1 MRIPYRADPALYND
15 YFKNQV
21 GHGMPV
27 YIGRGGLGN
36 VLSGLFR
43 SVVPL
48 IKRGGRALLK
58 EGVRTAVQVGS
69 DVIDGKNIKTALK
82 SRTAETGK
90 RMLRDTIKN
99 FEETETDSET
109 DSVPQSRQGPP
120 AKRPRKSH
128 IKRGRKNQRS
138 QHPPDVFST
147 ISRDS

>member
-90 RMLRDTIKN
+90 RMLRDTIKK
-99 FEETETDSET
+99 FEETDSP
-109 DSVPQSRQGPP
+109 SQSRQGPP
-120 AKRPRKSH
+120 GKRPRKSP

>member
-99 FEETETDSET
+99 FEETETDS
-109 DSVPQSRQGPP
+109 VPQSRQGPP
-120 AKRPRKSH
+120 GKRPRKSP

-138 QHPPDVFST
+138 QHPPDPFTKTSQR
-147 ISRDS
+147 S

>member
-99 FEETETDSET
+99 FEETDSP
-109 DSVPQSRQGPP
+109 SQSRQGPP
-120 AKRPRKSH
+120 GKRPRKSP
-128 IKRGRKNQRS
+128 IKRGRKSKSSQQPSDPFTKTSRRS
-138 QHPPDVFST
+138 
-147 ISRDS
+147 

>member
-1 MRIPYRADPALYND
+1 MRIPYRANPELYND

-48 IKRGGRALLK
+48 MKRGGKALLK

-69 DVIDGKNIKTALK
+69 DVLDGKNIKAAMK
-82 SRTAETGK
+82 NRAAETGK
-90 RMLRDTIKN
+90 RILRGTVRHFDEDMDTSMRKR
-99 FEETETDSET
+99 
-109 DSVPQSRQGPP
+109 VARGPP
-120 AKRPRKSH
+120 ARGPPGKRARKSS
-128 IKRGRKNQRS
+128 IKRGRAVSSSQR
-138 QHPPDVFST
+138 QPDIFT
-147 ISRDS
+147 

>member
-99 FEETETDSET
+99 FEETDSP
-109 DSVPQSRQGPP
+109 SQSRQGPP
-120 AKRPRKSH
+120 GKRPRKSP
-128 IKRGRKNQRS
+128 IKRGRKSKSS

>member
-90 RMLRDTIKN
+90 RMLRETIKN
-99 FEETETDSET
+99 FEETDSP
-109 DSVPQSRQGPP
+109 SQSRQGPP
-120 AKRPRKSH
+120 GKRPRKSP

>member
-90 RMLRDTIKN
+90 RMLRDTINN
-99 FEETETDSET
+99 FEETETDS
-109 DSVPQSRQGPP
+109 VAQSRQGPP
-120 AKRPRKSH
+120 
-128 IKRGRKNQRS
+128 
-138 QHPPDVFST
+138 
-147 ISRDS
+147 

>member
-99 FEETETDSET
+99 S
-109 DSVPQSRQGPP
+109 
-120 AKRPRKSH
+120 KRPIPHHRVDKDHPENDHVTYKSP

-138 QHPPDVFST
+138 QHPPDPFTKTSQR
-147 ISRDS
+147 S

>member
-99 FEETETDSET
+99 FEETDSP
-109 DSVPQSRQGPP
+109 SQSRQGPP
-120 AKRPRKSH
+120 GKRPRKSP

>member
-90 RMLRDTIKN
+90 RMLRDTIKD
-99 FEETETDSET
+99 FEETET

-120 AKRPRKSH
+120 GKRPRKSP
-128 IKRGRKNQRS
+128 IKRGRKSKSS
-138 QHPPDVFST
+138 QQPPDPFT
-147 ISRDS
+147 KTSRRS

>member
-21 GHGMPV
+21 GDGMPV

-90 RMLRDTIKN
+90 RMLRATIKK
-99 FEETETDSET
+99 FEETDSP
-109 DSVPQSRQGPP
+109 SQSRQGPP
-120 AKRPRKSH
+120 GKRPRKSP
-128 IKRGRKNQRS
+128 IKRGRRGVRS
-138 QHPPDVFST
+138 QPPPDVFST
-147 ISRDS
+147 TSRDS